1 MTEPTPKDNFELAEF
16 NSLKKEVSQQSSEQ
30 ALLERQAILG
40 MSVLYAVLAT
50 LSRYGVEPAILP
62 FTKAL
67 WFAPTILILL
77 GWLRWM
83 CYYKAI
89 AQIGNHI
96 KDKYEHQT
104 WEDSCQKEK
113 IWQYDLLKYAWPAFA
128 LVSAGIAIWFLLAV
142 SAPSEVNWRTKA
154 LQLQMLRI
162 ELGRSISARS
172 RGLGFH
178 GSPTAVH
185 PAGARHMLPPSIG
198 IGEPVD

>member
-1 MTEPTPKDNFELAEF
+1 
-16 NSLKKEVSQQSSEQ
+16 
-30 ALLERQAILG
+30 
-40 MSVLYAVLAT
+40 

-113 IWQYDLLKYAWPAFA
+113 IWQYDLLNYAWPAFA

-142 SAPSEVNWRTKA
+142 SAPVGG
-154 LQLQMLRI
+154 
-162 ELGRSISARS
+162 ELADE
-172 RGLGFH
+172 
-178 GSPTAVH
+178 SP
-185 PAGARHMLPPSIG
+185 
-198 IGEPVD
+198 PVADAPD